1 MRGFRAAV
9 CVFVNVGTPEALLN
23 KNPPSFLFLCDVF
36 LKLMDS
42 QMRVKTAVSCSRVA

>member
-1 MRGFRAAV
+1 M

-23 KNPPSFLFLCDVF
+23 KTPSSFFFLCDVF

-42 QMRVKTAVSCSRVA
+42 QIRVKTAVSCSRVA

>member
-9 CVFVNVGTPEALLN
+9 CVFVNLGTPEALLI
-23 KNPPSFLFLCDVF
+23 KNPSSFFFLCDVF
-36 LKLMDS
+36 LKPMDS